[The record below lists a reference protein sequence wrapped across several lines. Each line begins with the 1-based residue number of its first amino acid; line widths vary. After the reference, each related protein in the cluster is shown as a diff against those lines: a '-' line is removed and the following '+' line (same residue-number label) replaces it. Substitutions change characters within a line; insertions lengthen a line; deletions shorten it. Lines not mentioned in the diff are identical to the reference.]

1 MDIILVSTRL
11 SKSRTIRVSRA
22 QIVLFV
28 IMLFGLSLMVSG
40 WVYSIVHRP
49 AAGAGESSAISSGES
64 PSPAANPAYVAANL
78 NALAVRL
85 GEMQAQLLRLDSFG
99 ARLAKLVGVKPQEFQ
114 FGEKPG
120 RGGVLLEAAPPAHD
134 VSLDQLGQEIGALA
148 RSIEERSDMF
158 GILDSLLRDER
169 LKQKVLPT
177 SAPVAIGY
185 HSSDYGMRRDPF
197 TGREA
202 FHSGIDFV
210 APFGTPFTAAAA
222 GVIVSAERHPEYGN
236 MIEIDHGN
244 GLHSRYG
251 HASKLLVKPGDV
263 VLKGQEIGLIGN
275 TGRSTGTHLHFEV
288 RKGDVFLD
296 PKTFLDLDT

>member
-11 SKSRTIRVSRA
+11 AQSRTIRVTGT
-22 QIVLFV
+22 QIAMVV
-28 IMLFGLSLMVSG
+28 VMLFGLSLMVSG
-40 WVYSIVHRP
+40 WVYSVMHRMSATP
-49 AAGAGESSAISSGES
+49 VENAAAASGE
-64 PSPAANPAYVAANL
+64 PLPPAANPAYVAANL

-99 ARLAKLVGVKPQEFQ
+99 ARLAKLVGVKPEEFK
-114 FGEKPG
+114 FDEKPG
-120 RGGVLLEAAPPAHD
+120 RGGPVIEPASRD
-134 VSLDQLGQEIGALA
+134 LSMDELGREIGALA

-158 GILDSLLRDER
+158 GTLDSLLRDER

-177 SAPVAIGY
+177 QAPVTVGY

-197 TGREA
+197 TGRKA

-210 APFGTPFTAAAA
+210 APYGTPFTAAAA

-251 HASKLLVKPGDV
+251 HASKLLVKVGDV

-296 PKTFLDLDT
+296 PKTFLDLDA